1 MASLSSKVKQYCAN
15 NGVASVDFMTDVL
28 LQDDSNGQ
36 GPYIKE
42 WNISSV
48 AKPTDEQL
56 NAVDSAADL
65 EERQNAVRNEEGFT
79 GNPASTDT
87 FFGIVLGNTFDI
99 GKPTDATVG
108 AASLSTDFFVKN
120 AQTLT
125 TLSMAGST
133 NGAMVGPVTISGT
146 ITIPSGSTF
155 VIL

>member
-65 EERQNAVRNEEGFT
+65 EERQNAVRATRRTAYGDLGSQLDMQYWDNVNGT
-79 GNPASTDT
+79 TTWKDHVAAVKTANP
-87 FFGIVLGNTFDI
+87 I
-99 GKPTDATVG
+99 PTE
-108 AASLSTDFFVKN
+108 
-120 AQTLT
+120 
-125 TLSMAGST
+125 
-133 NGAMVGPVTISGT
+133 
-146 ITIPSGSTF
+146 
-155 VIL
+155 

>member
-1 MASLSSKVKQYCAN
+1 MASLSSKVKKYCAN

-65 EERQNAVRNEEGFT
+65 EERQNAVRATRRAAYG
-79 GNPASTDT
+79 D
-87 FFGIVLGNTFDI
+87 LGNQLDMQYHDSVDGTSTWKDHVAKVKTDNPI
-99 GKPTDATVG
+99 PTE
-108 AASLSTDFFVKN
+108 
-120 AQTLT
+120 
-125 TLSMAGST
+125 
-133 NGAMVGPVTISGT
+133 
-146 ITIPSGSTF
+146 
-155 VIL
+155 